1 MFGKND
7 GSLVPTNGGYFQ
19 IPIGVVSGRITRAQ
33 IKGLGSVD
41 PNKFTLITTPKGYC
55 AITQNEAGVL
65 NGSSIMAFRVRIRIL
80 KHRLFGKNCLIMI

>member
-1 MFGKND
+1 MFGMND

-19 IPIGVVSGRITRAQ
+19 IPIGVVSGRITRTQ

-41 PNKFTLITTPKGYC
+41 PNKFTLTTTPKGYC

-65 NGSSIMAFRVRIRIL
+65 NGSNMMHFEL
-80 KHRLFGKNCLIMI
+80 ELEY